1 MAAISDKEKGIAV
14 NIFKDLASYYNANS
28 ISKEVGMTRVGAYKA
43 LKKLEELGILGSER
57 LGKAIFYRVNLDD
70 DYAAKSIELFL
81 MEDAKRK
88 ARWQDEFK
96 EISKLSEA
104 IILFG
109 SILKSEEK
117 ARDIDLLI
125 ILKPENNK
133 KISHA
138 INLKNQILTRRI
150 HPIKQTSEDFVKN
163 IIKKDKIILN
173 AIKEGII
180 LSGAG
185 KAVELMKNAT
195 RQQNQM
201 VPRKSRE
208 RTSAKQKAQGLA

>member
-1 MAAISDKEKGIAV
+1 MVTISDKEKEITIK
-14 NIFKDLASYYNANS
+14 IFKDLDNYYNANS
-28 ISKEVGMTRVGAYKA
+28 ISKEVGMTRVGSYKA
-43 LKKLEELGILGSER
+43 LKKLEKTGLLVSKK
-57 LGKAIFYRVNLDD
+57 LGKAIFYKANLDD
-70 DYAAKSIELFL
+70 DYAVKSIELFL

-104 IILFG
+104 VILFG

-133 KISHA
+133 KINRV
-138 INLKNQILTRRI
+138 IYLKNQILTRKT

-163 IIKKDKIILN
+163 INKKDKVILS
-173 AIKEGII
+173 AIRDGLI
-180 LSGAG
+180 LSGVE
-185 KAVELMKNAT
+185 KAVDLIKNAT
-195 RQQNQM
+195 NRQ
-201 VPRKSRE
+201 
-208 RTSAKQKAQGLA
+208 